1 MEWINN
7 SMAKFIGF
15 STIGRVKAPYS
26 ITGSELVKRDLMNEF
41 YTRRGERLMRPR
53 FGSIIWDLLM
63 DPSTQDLDNAIRQ
76 DITAIVKRDPRVK
89 LKNIVLLILDHTI
102 SAEVTLEF
110 LPIGN
115 ADTLY
120 LNYKR
125 EITEGID

>member
-1 MEWINN
+1 
-7 SMAKFIGF
+7 MAKFTGF
-15 STIGRVKAPYS
+15 STIGRVRAPYS

-102 SAEVTLEF
+102 SAEVTLAF

-115 ADTLY
+115 EDTLY